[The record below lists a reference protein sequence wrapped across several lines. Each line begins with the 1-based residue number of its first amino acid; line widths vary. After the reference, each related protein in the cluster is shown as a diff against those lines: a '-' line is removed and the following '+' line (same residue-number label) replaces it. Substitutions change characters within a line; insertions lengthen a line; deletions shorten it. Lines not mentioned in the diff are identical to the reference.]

1 MQWWCSLGKK
11 IGFFWKSWWHEFS
24 CQITILGSRDCHL
37 TFFWHGKIGFS
48 CIHTTNFIVRRLDAD
63 LFLTRNPN
71 IFTKAQWSE
80 FPNFIQQ
87 LKVSK
92 SRKQFMV
99 SSILPKNKQKQFNLR
114 YHKSKVEFVHSFFGR
129 IEATINPSIYNIL
142 RWVAWMMG
150 QANCRPRVWCSKYY
164 LFLYFL

>member
-1 MQWWCSLGKK
+1 MNYLCRYSCCNTS
-11 IGFFWKSWWHEFS
+11 FFSTKSQ
-24 CQITILGSRDCHL
+24 CAILKLVVHTL
-37 TFFWHGKIGFS
+37 TNILFWHGKIGFS